1 MFRQFMA
8 PLLGA
13 AALLVAFYGLGA
25 TAPVAI
31 VIGLLVWA
39 GFWFLGWRRGAGAPL
54 LRRPRAAN
62 AELMEAA
69 SRLETIRAASLIV
82 RAPSQQVLLV
92 KIVDVAS
99 AMLEEAFADASK
111 RRRYRKALGHHL
123 WHVEALS
130 TRVLGLEQAGT
141 PDPTV
146 MERTTELLGKLHRAI
161 DQARRQSIVSDE
173 EDLDVRLTVIE
184 REMDA
189 QLGVSSQ
196 NRRAAGP

>member
-1 MFRQFMA
+1 MA
-8 PLLGA
+8 PLFGA

-25 TAPVAI
+25 SAPVAI
-31 VIGLLVWA
+31 LIGLLVWA
-39 GFWFLGWRRGAGAPL
+39 GFWFLGWRRGSSATL
-54 LRRPRAAN
+54 LRRPGAAN

-69 SRLETIRAASLIV
+69 SRLETVRAASLV
-82 RAPSQQVLLV
+82 VQAPSQRVLLV

-99 AMLEEAFADASK
+99 AMLDEAFADISK

-130 TRVLGLEQAGT
+130 TRVLGLEQAGK

-161 DQARRQSIVSDE
+161 DQARQQSMVSDE
-173 EDLDVRLTVIE
+173 EDLDVRLSVIE

-189 QLGVSSQ
+189 QLGVSAQS
-196 NRRAAGP
+196 RKPVSP

>member
-1 MFRQFMA
+1 MA

-25 TAPVAI
+25 GAPIAI
-31 VIGLLVWA
+31 LIGLLVWA
-39 GFWFLGWRRGAGAPL
+39 GFWFLGWRRGSGAPL
-54 LRRPRAAN
+54 LRRPGTAN

-69 SRLETIRAASLIV
+69 SRLETVRAASLV
-82 RAPSQQVLLV
+82 VQASAQRVLLV
-92 KIVDVAS
+92 KIVDVAG
-99 AMLEEAFADASK
+99 AMLDEAFADISK

-130 TRVLGLEQAGT
+130 TRVLGLEQAGR

-146 MERTTELLGKLHRAI
+146 MERTTELLGRLHRAI
-161 DQARRQSIVSDE
+161 DQARQQSLVSDE
-173 EDLDVRLTVIE
+173 EDLDVRLSVIE

-189 QLGVSSQ
+189 QLGASARGGKPV
-196 NRRAAGP
+196 GP